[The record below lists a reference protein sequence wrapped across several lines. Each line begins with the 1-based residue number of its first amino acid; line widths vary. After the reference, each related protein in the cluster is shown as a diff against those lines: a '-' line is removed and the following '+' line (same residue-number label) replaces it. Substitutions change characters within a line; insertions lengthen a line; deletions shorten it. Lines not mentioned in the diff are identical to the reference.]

1 MATLNQT
8 EQDGLTIL
16 TVTGSLVPA
25 DLDQIEDSFGRI
37 ARQPNVRVVVDLA
50 GVDIVTTPAISMFIA
65 ASRTAQRH
73 GGRIVFTQSN
83 PRITDVLHRL
93 RLDSILQTAPEFEQA
108 VTKVKSS

>member
-1 MATLNQT
+1 
-8 EQDGLTIL
+8 
-16 TVTGSLVPA
+16 
-25 DLDQIEDSFGRI
+25 
-37 ARQPNVRVVVDLA
+37 
-50 GVDIVTTPAISMFIA
+50 MFIA

-93 RLDSILQTAPEFEQA
+93 RPGFDPADMPEFEQA